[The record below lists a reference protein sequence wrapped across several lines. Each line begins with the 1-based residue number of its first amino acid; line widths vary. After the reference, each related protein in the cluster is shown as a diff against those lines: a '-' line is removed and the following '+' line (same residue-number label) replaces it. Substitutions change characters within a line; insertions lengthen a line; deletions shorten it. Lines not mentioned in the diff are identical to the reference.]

1 MSASA
6 YGTRLLLVLTNNGLI
21 TSEQAAQATGVNP
34 TLPEKYLLDQG
45 WVDRLQLAHV
55 AAQSLGAKPAV
66 GSAEYIPD
74 ILPAEVQKKYQV
86 YPVATEPDLVLATSS
101 PGIHSCTREVENL
114 TGRVPQYVIIDRV
127 TLAEHFQWLR
137 DQAPAAESPRP
148 PMTADEPPA
157 GASAEPKQEDTE
169 NQASAQDPF
178 IAPSDAENVDPF
190 TSTVEAP
197 EVSPVPESPSEIP
210 WETPQVLDMPSVAQK
225 IELPPELV
233 ASPPNPGPVPEPTVT
248 VSPTA
253 FRTSELLI
261 GGRYRRLKPLVQGRF
276 STLFSGKD
284 EATGLPVAIRHLE
297 SFTQFNDA
305 LAGPTDSVRAQTLQ
319 EGRVLSRLR
328 HPGLPRIRKLV
339 QDKDDLYLIGDAI
352 LGHSLKKEISENGPL
367 DPELVR
373 RYLIQL
379 LRVVNYLHNQETPI
393 IHRDLRAETVLTNPH
408 GGVCVAEFGL
418 AKIQENPEVKKV
430 TSFRSSGDP
439 HFAAPEQLLGDS
451 SSEKN
456 DIYSVGALAYYMA
469 CGKPPAESLKRFA
482 GSSLMEPLPPE
493 LDPKVRDVIISCLAA
508 KPEERA
514 SSTGSLLRILD
525 QRELRMPLL
534 CSAPPETP
542 QLTAEDLGETEEL
555 PKMSRPLAPVEEEET
570 GKRSMWQLLF
580 GKKKKD
586 QAQQISFEENTEVKE
601 QQLSS
606 IPFADL
612 ASLDLNRETCRVLP
626 EALCRTIGGICIGA
640 LSSTEITVACK
651 DPTDVH
657 VYDQIAIAT
666 RSQYTPTLM
675 RADPAMIDHA
685 IEFVYRSDHLGPETH
700 WSKFLDLKKLHH
712 VALET
717 LNEQASITFGDE
729 ALEGPIVE
737 AVDRLIKEA
746 IAAEASD
753 IHLEPFDKGMDVRYR
768 IDGVLRRV
776 SHHERLEAGA
786 IVKRLKVMANM
797 DIAQER
803 VCQGGRISLKVGGGE
818 FDLRV
823 SIVPVPVGESVVMRI
838 LKKGAFTLT
847 LSDLGF
853 SEEKENKFRRILS
866 QPHGMILVCGPTGSG
881 KSTTLYASLKEI
893 QRPDRKLLT
902 AEDPIEYQ
910 MPGIIQVQMN
920 TAPKE
925 EEKRVTFSRTLREFL
940 RQDPDVIL
948 VGEIRDRETAEI
960 GIQAAL
966 TGHLLL
972 STLHTNDSIGIIARL
987 RDMDCEP
994 FQIGSVLLGGLAQR
1008 LARKICPNC
1017 RQQIPVPEE
1026 MLPMFHEHGITE
1038 PKMYKG
1044 KGCRKCHQSGH
1055 RGRIGLYELLEVTP
1069 EIRAHINRGD
1079 HEEAIRETAAAQG
1092 FTDLLRDGMDKVC
1105 RGFVTL
1111 EEVLRVC
1118 KTV

>member
-1 MSASA
+1 MTANA

-21 TSEQAAQATGVNP
+21 TSEQASQATQANA

-45 WVDRLQLAHV
+45 WVSRLQLAHV
-55 AAQSLGAKPAV
+55 AAQSLGAKPAPLPA
-66 GSAEYIPD
+66 SYIPD
-74 ILPAEVQKKYQV
+74 VLPADLQRKYQV
-86 YPVATEPDLVLATSS
+86 YPIATEPDLVLATAS
-101 PGIHSCTREVENL
+101 PGIHSCSREVEGI
-114 TGRVPQYVIIDRV
+114 TGRKPQFVIVDRV
-127 TLAEHFQWLR
+127 TLAEHFQFLR
-137 DQAPAAESPRP
+137 NQSPPEAPTSSPEQPEEDVEIAKPDQSDASSSDFLEETLEDPFSNLSGQEASPADSVASDVVEKPSPKFEAPPEPVLPPAAQR
-148 PMTADEPPA
+148 
-157 GASAEPKQEDTE
+157 
-169 NQASAQDPF
+169 
-178 IAPSDAENVDPF
+178 
-190 TSTVEAP
+190 
-197 EVSPVPESPSEIP
+197 
-210 WETPQVLDMPSVAQK
+210 
-225 IELPPELV
+225 
-233 ASPPNPGPVPEPTVT
+233 PEPTVS
-248 VSPTA
+248 VASSA
-253 FRTSELLI
+253 FRMAELLV
-261 GGRYRRLKPLVQGRF
+261 GGRYRRIKPLVQGRF
-276 STLFSGKD
+276 STLYSGKD
-284 EATGLPVAIRHLE
+284 ESTGMPVAIRHLE
-297 SFTQFNDA
+297 SFSQYNDA

-319 EGRVLSRLR
+319 EGRVLSKLR

-339 QDKDDLYLIGDAI
+339 QDREDLYLIGDAI
-352 LGHSLKKEISENGPL
+352 VGRSLKEEVGENGAL

-379 LRVVNYLHNQETPI
+379 LRVVNYLHSQDTPI
-393 IHRDLRAETVLTNPH
+393 IHRDLRAETVLANPH

-469 CGKPPAESLKRFA
+469 CGKPPSEALKRFA
-482 GSSLMEPLPPE
+482 GASVMDPLPAE
-493 LDPKVRDVIISCLAA
+493 LDPKVADVINSCLAA
-508 KPEERA
+508 KPEDRA
-514 SSTGSLLRILD
+514 SSASSLLRILD

-534 CSAPPETP
+534 CSTP
-542 QLTAEDLGETEEL
+542 TTLEVPDVPVETEGSSLEQ
-555 PKMSRPLAPVEEEET
+555 PSVKPRPAAVAPVEEEAS

-580 GKKKKD
+580 GKKKKEGAT
-586 QAQQISFEENTEVKE
+586 QVLFEENTEVKE
-601 QQLSS
+601 QQLSG

-612 ASLDLNRETCRVLP
+612 GSLDLEREACRVLP
-626 EALCRTIGGICIGA
+626 EALCRTIGGVCIGA
-640 LSSTEITVACK
+640 LSSSEITVACK

-657 VYDQIAIAT
+657 IYDQIAIAT
-666 RSQYTPTLM
+666 RGKFTPTLM
-675 RADPAMIDHA
+675 RGDVALIDHA
-685 IEFVYRSDHLGPETH
+685 IEFIYRSDHLGPETH

-737 AVDRLIKEA
+737 AVDRIVKEA

-776 SHHERLEAGA
+776 SHHERQEAGA

-823 SIVPVPVGESVVMRI
+823 SVVPVPVGESVVMRI

-853 SEEKENKFRRILS
+853 SEDKETKFRRILS

-910 MPGIIQVQMN
+910 MPGIVQVQMN

-972 STLHTNDSIGIIARL
+972 STLHTNDSVGIVARL

-1017 RQQIPVPEE
+1017 RYQVPVPEE
-1026 MLPMFHEHGITE
+1026 MLPLFHENGMTE

-1055 RGRIGLYELLEVTP
+1055 RGRVGLYELLEVTP

-1079 HEEAIRETAAAQG
+1079 HEELIRETAAAQG
-1092 FTDLLRDGMDKVC
+1092 FSDLLNDGLDKVC